1 LGLVVVAV
9 AWVQLDPFHVAERDG
24 RRVYH
29 QFTGRDPVAVTREGT
44 YIGDELPTGV
54 ASGPLVGPTT
64 IRAQMLDA
72 RAALLAAGY
81 RPSSLSTL
89 SRLWCT
95 VDSWPFWR
103 PEHAPATV
111 RISCEVTGAND
122 HGSTAAV
129 ALEEDIDPRRLSLS
143 VTATGY
149 QAVSADTAPDLT
161 VTGGKIRVAV
171 SQTL

>member
-1 LGLVVVAV
+1 VGVVVVGV
-9 AWVQLDPFHVAERDG
+9 AWVQLDPFHVAGRDA
-24 RRVYH
+24 RRVYQ
-29 QFTGRDPVAVTREGT
+29 QFAGRDPRGVSREGT

-54 ASGPLVGPTT
+54 AFGPLVGPTT
-64 IRAQMLDA
+64 IRAQMLKA
-72 RAALLAAGY
+72 RAALVAAGY

-103 PEHAPATV
+103 PGHAPATV
-111 RISCEVTGAND
+111 RISCAVTGANA
-122 HGSTAAV
+122 HGSTAQV
-129 ALEEDIDPRRLSLS
+129 ELEEQVDPGRLSVS

-161 VTGGKIRVAV
+161 VRGGRVRVSV